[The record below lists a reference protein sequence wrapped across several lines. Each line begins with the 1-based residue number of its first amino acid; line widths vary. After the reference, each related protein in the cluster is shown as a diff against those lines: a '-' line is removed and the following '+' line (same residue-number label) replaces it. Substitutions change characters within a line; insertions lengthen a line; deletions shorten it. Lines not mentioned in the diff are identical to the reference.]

1 MLVHHTGGNGLGD
14 TGTVASGTG
23 SAVGSGLLTA
33 GAITGGP
40 FTPVGMG
47 LMIAGGAVI
56 LGSMMLHVFGVG
68 VRNPYED
75 KDVVKINDLEILLQ
89 QNVAGWN
96 SGTKTVLEQQQRLA
110 AFDYYFGQLAQVC
123 NDPGLGVNWATGCIH
138 DREQGGKWDWYAM
151 YRTPISSAVTSDS
164 PSMVNSLATGGS
176 GLYIGIGAVLAGLLL
191 AKD

>member
-1 MLVHHTGGNGLGD
+1 MLAHHTDGKGIGD
-14 TGTVASGTG
+14 VGTTASGAG

-47 LMIAGGAVI
+47 LMIAGGAVV

-75 KDVVKINDLEILLQ
+75 KDVIKLNDLEVLLQ
-89 QNVAGWN
+89 QNLAGWN
-96 SGTKTVLEQQQRLA
+96 SGTKTILEQQQRLA
-110 AFDYYFGQLAQVC
+110 TFDYYINQLPMLC
-123 NDPGLGVNWATGCIH
+123 SDPGLGVNWATGCLH

-151 YRTPISSAVTSDS
+151 YRSPISNSVTSDK
-164 PSMVNSLATGGS
+164 PSLVNSIAIGGN
-176 GLYIGIGAVLAGLLL
+176 GLYIGIGAVLVGMLLV
-191 AKD
+191 KD